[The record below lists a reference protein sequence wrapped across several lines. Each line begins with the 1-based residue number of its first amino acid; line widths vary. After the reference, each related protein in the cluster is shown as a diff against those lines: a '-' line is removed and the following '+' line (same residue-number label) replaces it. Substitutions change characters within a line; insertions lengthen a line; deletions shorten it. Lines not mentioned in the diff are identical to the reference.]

1 MTADHIL
8 LYDADCGFCRWSLD
22 KILARDRDGRIR
34 PMPLH
39 SPEADAL
46 LPGMDEATKMA
57 SWHLVLPDGTVRS
70 AGDAV
75 APLLRL
81 LPKGTSLA
89 SVASTVPGVTRA
101 TYRLVARNRE
111 KFGRMLGTK
120 ACAVDPGARNG
131 TKRS

>member
-1 MTADHIL
+1 MATDHIL

-22 KILARDRDGRIR
+22 KILARDRYHRIR
-34 PMPLH
+34 PLPLH
-39 SPEADAL
+39 SAEAGAL
-46 LPGMDEATKMA
+46 LPGMDEKTKMA

-81 LPKGTSLA
+81 LPKGRPLA
-89 SVASTVPGVTRA
+89 SVAATMPGLTRA
-101 TYRLVARNRE
+101 TYRIVARNRE
-111 KFGRMLGTK
+111 KFGRMLGQK
-120 ACAVDPGARNG
+120 ACAVDPAARSE